1 MDRRPRPYLMSG
13 PGARVRGRCASM
25 TSVST
30 LDLVGRLEDL
40 RLLLSRLTG
49 ELTHARVQ
57 AAALRVENRRLR
69 EENARLQGRRAHEL
83 AVTSLREHADKRAR
97 LNRALP

>member
-1 MDRRPRPYLMSG
+1 MNSP
-13 PGARVRGRCASM
+13 
-25 TSVST
+25 ST

-40 RLLLSRLTG
+40 RVLLSRLTA
-49 ELTHARVQ
+49 ELTHARGQ

-69 EENARLQGRRAHEL
+69 DENARLQGRRSHDL
-83 AVTSLREHADKRAR
+83 AVTSVRERADNRAQ